1 MTSTRSTG
9 TIRGFSAATLFS
21 RAYPSIVA
29 GVTFAVIVSTPFPAF
44 AQLLPP
50 IVPTINLR
58 YTFSVPVVKPVV
70 NPCSTTFV
78 LINGRTDL
86 TIDTSAGTDFKM
98 FVDYASTG
106 GGMDAL
112 ADGTLI
118 SDGTQKAGYVYS
130 GDVKSEAGFPQK
142 PLTFIASIPIVDYLE
157 RSSGGTADAFLMSS
171 LFEIT
176 FTNGVP
182 GVPVLKAIDVACV
195 Q

>member
-1 MTSTRSTG
+1 MMSTRTIG
-9 TIRGFSAATLFS
+9 TIRDFSGPALFF
-21 RAYPSIVA
+21 RAYPSVVTGI
-29 GVTFAVIVSTPFPAF
+29 TFALILSSPVAAF
-44 AQLLPP
+44 AQLPLP

-70 NPCSTTFV
+70 NPCSTTIV

-182 GVPVLKAIDVACV
+182 GVPVLKAI
-195 Q
+195 